1 MCVTSAQSNLNLF
14 VYAAVVMHTTYQFE
28 FILSPTIKGD
38 VETLC
43 QQR

>member
-1 MCVTSAQSNLNLF
+1 
-14 VYAAVVMHTTYQFE
+14 MHTTYQFE